1 MSRSNVFSRIATWL
15 KDAANLNEL
24 RLEKEAQANMRRR
37 YTVQTLEDR
46 QMLDASFAFNAV
58 TEVFTINNF
67 SEFVEESMT
76 LTETPTEYRF
86 VLSEGTW
93 TGINGFGITGNG
105 TNDLRINKLIPFED
119 PTGPIQPPIRDTLF
133 IDDDIGVNMH
143 FTGANYNDWDFF
155 VIDTNRGEITQETL
169 TRVLF
174 DNLSVNGAETLLLD
188 QIGNDIGNDT
198 PNRVTGRD
206 LYTRPFAEEDRRN
219 GFLTV
224 TDTNTVHVQDQDI
237 LRLSTITV
245 NGNAIL
251 ESDALLIAEEPVT
264 IGGNLLLNSNRGDI
278 RQANDA
284 PIVVQGT
291 TNLKSNDRITP
302 DPSLDEYDRPRI
314 WLDFGD
320 GDGDG
325 LNDNDFVG
333 MVTVED
339 GSDVEIRDK
348 NDILLGDI
356 TTDFNRFTQLNQI
369 YIEAEN
375 GTITMDGT
383 IIARGNDVNDDN
395 PNDVRSDR

>member
-206 LYTRPFAEEDRRN
+206 FVYTSLCRRRSKKRIP
-219 GFLTV
+219 
-224 TDTNTVHVQDQDI
+224 D
-237 LRLSTITV
+237 
-245 NGNAIL
+245 
-251 ESDALLIAEEPVT
+251 
-264 IGGNLLLNSNRGDI
+264 SNRYQHCSCSGS
-278 RQANDA
+278 
-284 PIVVQGT
+284 GH
-291 TNLKSNDRITP
+291 S
-302 DPSLDEYDRPRI
+302 SFEYDHP
-314 WLDFGD
+314 
-320 GDGDG
+320 
-325 LNDNDFVG
+325 
-333 MVTVED
+333 
-339 GSDVEIRDK
+339 
-348 NDILLGDI
+348 
-356 TTDFNRFTQLNQI
+356 
-369 YIEAEN
+369 
-375 GTITMDGT
+375 
-383 IIARGNDVNDDN
+383 
-395 PNDVRSDR
+395 